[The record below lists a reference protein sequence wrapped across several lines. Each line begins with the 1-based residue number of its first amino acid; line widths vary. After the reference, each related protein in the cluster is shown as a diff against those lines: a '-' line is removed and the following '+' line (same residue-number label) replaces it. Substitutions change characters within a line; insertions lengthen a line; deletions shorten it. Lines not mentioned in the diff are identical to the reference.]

1 MSLQAALHAL
11 VEGVGLNESS
21 AGCDLMLVAGDGL
34 SGLVLTYRH
43 RTDADEYERRSWG
56 EFAMTL
62 DG

>member
-1 MSLQAALHAL
+1 
-11 VEGVGLNESS
+11 
-21 AGCDLMLVAGDGL
+21 MLVAVDGL